1 MIDVTITVHKKQR
14 SQTERFL
21 SVDLTKSNWAS
32 HRANNG
38 LGLDEVVYSAMIADD
53 QKRQLSVI
61 IPASPNKQAL

>member
-1 MIDVTITVHKKQR
+1 MIDVTITVHKAKIVDR
-14 SQTERFL
+14 KIL

-32 HRANNG
+32 HKANNG
-38 LGLDEVVYSAMIADD
+38 LGLDKVVYSAKIADD